1 MKVVYL
7 GTLARPLVVEALA
20 GSAFEVVPAE
30 NDAELARVIHDAAV
44 LVTTG
49 PWYTQS
55 VAKLAQD
62 ARGLRLIQ
70 LTSAGFENVEKFGA
84 PAGCLVCNAAD
95 AWSIA
100 VAEHALALLLAL
112 SRRLPVA
119 AQQQVAGQWQRD
131 YADQCRSLVGKTLVI
146 VGYGRIGRQIARRAK
161 AFAMTVLAVDALA
174 EQDDDADEM
183 VGVDALTDVLPRADV
198 VVACVPSTPQTVGM
212 FNAATFARMKPG
224 AFFINVARGDVMV
237 AADLHAA
244 LQTGQLG
251 GAAADVFDPEPL
263 AAGSP
268 LWRAPNFLLTPHVA
282 GIVPDLTLHNIRD
295 VVVENL
301 RRLAANEPLHN
312 RVLFDST

>member
-7 GTLARPLVVEALA
+7 GSLARTLVIDALA
-20 GSAFEVVPAE
+20 GSPFDVLPAD
-30 NDAELARVIHDAAV
+30 NDDELARVIDDASV

-55 VAKLAQD
+55 VARLAQN
-62 ARGLRLIQ
+62 ARNLRLVQ
-70 LTSAGFENVEKFGA
+70 LTSAGFENVAKFGA
-84 PAGCLVCNAAD
+84 PSSAQVCNAAD

-119 AQQQVAGQWQRD
+119 VQQQAGQQWQRG
-131 YADQCRSLVGKTLVI
+131 YADQCRSLYGKTLAI
-146 VGYGRIGRQIARRAK
+146 VGYGRIGRQIARRAR
-161 AFAMTVLAVDALA
+161 AFAMRIVAVNAVSDK
-174 EQDDDADEM
+174 DDHVDEM
-183 VGVDALTDVLPRADV
+183 VGVDALIDVLPCADA

-212 FNAATFARMKPG
+212 FNAATFARMKAG
-224 AFFINVARGDVMV
+224 AFFVNVARGDVVV
-237 AADLHAA
+237 AADLHASLA
-244 LQTGQLG
+244 TGQLG

-268 LWRAPNFLLTPHVA
+268 LWHAPGMLITPHVA
-282 GIVPDLTLHNIRD
+282 GIVPDLTMLNIRD

-301 RRLAANEPLHN
+301 RRLAAGEPLNN
-312 RVLFDST
+312 RVIFDST

>member
-7 GTLARPLVVEALA
+7 GSLARTLVIDALA
-20 GSAFEVVPAE
+20 GSAFEILPAD
-30 NDAELARVIHDAAV
+30 NDDALARVIDDASV

-55 VAKLAQD
+55 VARLAQN
-62 ARGLRLIQ
+62 ARNLRLVQ

-84 PAGCLVCNAAD
+84 
-95 AWSIA
+95 
-100 VAEHALALLLAL
+100 HALALLLAL

-119 AQQQVAGQWQRD
+119 VQQQQNQHWQRD
-131 YADQCRSLVGKTLVI
+131 YAEGCRSVYGKTLVI
-146 VGYGRIGRQIARRAK
+146 VGYGRIGRQIARRAR
-161 AFAMTVLAVDALA
+161 AFAMRVVAVNAVLDKDEYVD
-174 EQDDDADEM
+174 DI
-183 VGVDALTDVLPRADV
+183 VGVDALINVLPQADA

-224 AFFINVARGDVMV
+224 AFFINVARGDVV
-237 AADLHAA
+237 NAADLHAA
-244 LQTGQLG
+244 LQTGHLS

-263 AAGSP
+263 PADSP
-268 LWRAPNFLLTPHVA
+268 LWHAPNLLITPHVA
-282 GIVPDLTLHNIRD
+282 GIVPDLTMLNIRD

-301 RRLAANEPLHN
+301 RRLAAGAPLNN